1 MVSPSLI
8 VQKSCSKSMKW
19 QFYTS
24 MANFYG
30 YPLFSGA
37 QTFLALFNGLHI
49 PTFMTFKLDERVWK
63 WGNTP
68 KMLFWKEHDLL
79 NPVCSW
85 GVPLNF
91 QINPDGFSDIPQ
103 KNRLQPALS
112 RQWSVGIRMRL
123 GLVPHRGTGSDGR
136 DIKWYIYMYYYI
148 YNIYNKIYII
158 ICIYSNII

>member
-8 VQKSCSKSMKW
+8 VQKSCSKSMKL

-68 KMLFWKEHDLL
+68 KMFFLKGTWPSEPSVFMG
-79 NPVCSW
+79 CS
-85 GVPLNF
+85 PK
-91 QINPDGFSDIPQ
+91 FSDKPWWFF
-103 KNRLQPALS
+103 RHSPEESPPASSQPPVVAWHSHAPGISSQS
-112 RQWSVGIRMRL
+112 RDRIWWKGYQN
-123 GLVPHRGTGSDGR
+123 
-136 DIKWYIYMYYYI
+136 DIYIWYIIYI
-148 YNIYNKIYII
+148 YIHI
-158 ICIYSNII
+158 